1 MVLGDFVYIPAE
13 KITLLSGRKRT
24 LETQKM
30 HQNAQKKVDR
40 YGNWEE
46 AERQR
51 VEMIYK
57 RRKVNTKTKI

>member
-1 MVLGDFVYIPAE
+1 MYIPAE

>member
-40 YGNWEE
+40 YGNGEE

-57 RRKVNTKTKI
+57 RRKVNTETKI